1 MLIKKKGDEKM
12 EWRKNKN
19 LLGSNDFL
27 AYEQNLFGCKNPE
40 EKETKEYKIPNL
52 KKVIDRILEAKKNNE

>member
-1 MLIKKKGDEKM
+1 M

-52 KKVIDRILEAKKNNE
+52 KKSYRSYFGSKEK